1 MDELN
6 RRKRN
11 EYEYLR
17 LREGQ
22 ICQDILEGKV
32 VNNPK
37 KSGKEQ
43 PLVDSLKIISKINWQ
58 PLWGLSDEGLDQI
71 YFVHASDGD
80 KNLHNGLN
88 KSQFMMS
95 RLFRDHC
102 NLEKIALK
110 FPTAKL
116 SLDDLKVAWNFPKYW
131 KSKNFLL
138 QFIHVLTAKLLL
150 PNKTQ
155 PLARPWRNLLHSPL
169 LSPSRWKFLDF
180 TK

>member
-43 PLVDSLKIISKINWQ
+43 PLVDSLKIISKIN
-58 PLWGLSDEGLDQI
+58 
-71 YFVHASDGD
+71 
-80 KNLHNGLN
+80 
-88 KSQFMMS
+88 
-95 RLFRDHC
+95 
-102 NLEKIALK
+102 
-110 FPTAKL
+110 
-116 SLDDLKVAWNFPKYW
+116 
-131 KSKNFLL
+131 
-138 QFIHVLTAKLLL
+138 
-150 PNKTQ
+150 
-155 PLARPWRNLLHSPL
+155 
-169 LSPSRWKFLDF
+169 
-180 TK
+180 